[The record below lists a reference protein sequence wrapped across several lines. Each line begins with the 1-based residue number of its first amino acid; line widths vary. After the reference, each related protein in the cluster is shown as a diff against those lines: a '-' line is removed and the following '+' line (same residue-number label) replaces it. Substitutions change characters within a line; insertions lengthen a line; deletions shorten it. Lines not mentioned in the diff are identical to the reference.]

1 MADRYCKTVYCEKK
15 FLEHCIKTIAEW
27 QFCEESFEELRLWMC
42 IKALIF
48 SPDIVLHLNITS
60 DEIDTIEKKNRNE
73 LTTFEKNIRDI
84 LDRQHQ
90 ISDGSPGI
98 QLITRDFVT
107 VDNINKSDDKQ
118 LTAYYLTCCDC
129 KTCQQCMDE
138 CGVLAICP
146 ENIKNFKSILYDN
159 GSAVGKN
166 EQTDWKQK
174 LIFTPCNS
182 LVLVDNYILSDSKGI
197 DNLKKI
203 FDILLPQKLNSDV
216 PFQISIFTTLKRGYG
231 NKAEDISCQKRLDKV
246 KEIIQ
251 EVRVNL
257 KPIHISIFKCS
268 SDRFHDRIICTNNTY
283 ISCGGGFDLVNDFGR
298 ASKTTTTNYI
308 FPFFYKS
315 AKWDS
320 MAYSN
325 FVYNVYDCFNGATDF
340 KTDIA
345 TGFYVGEKQN
355 RLITQC

>member
-1 MADRYCKTVYCEKK
+1 MAERYRKHVYCEKK
-15 FLEHCIKTIAEW
+15 FLEYCTKTIAEW
-27 QFCEESFEELRLWMC
+27 KFCEQNFEELSLWMC
-42 IKALIF
+42 IKSLIF
-48 SPDIVLHLNITS
+48 SPDIVLHL
-60 DEIDTIEKKNRNE
+60 D
-73 LTTFEKNIRDI
+73 
-84 LDRQHQ
+84 
-90 ISDGSPGI
+90 ISDDDLPQSDGTKSKKDFSAWAIELAQMQSEQKIHLKLG
-98 QLITRDFVT
+98 DFVT
-107 VDNINKSDDKQ
+107 PETINKSDNKQ

-129 KTCQQCMDE
+129 ETCQKCMDE

-146 ENIKNFKSILYDN
+146 ENLKDFKSILYDN
-159 GSAVGKN
+159 GSAIGKN

-182 LVLVDNYILSDSKGI
+182 LVLVDNYILSDSKGVE
-197 DNLKKI
+197 NLKKI
-203 FDILLPQKLNSDV
+203 FDILLPKSLDTNI

-231 NKAEDISCQKRLDKV
+231 NKAEDISSQKRLDKV

-251 EVRVNL
+251 EVRINL

-298 ASKTTTTNYI
+298 ASKTTTTNYV

-345 TGFYVGEKQN
+345 TGFYVGEKLN

>member
-1 MADRYCKTVYCEKK
+1 MAERYRKHVYCEKR
-15 FLEHCIKTIAEW
+15 FLEHCIKTIAGW
-27 QFCEESFEELRLWMC
+27 KFCEESFEELRLWMC

-48 SPDIVLHLNITS
+48 SPDIILHL
-60 DEIDTIEKKNRNE
+60 D
-73 LTTFEKNIRDI
+73 
-84 LDRQHQ
+84 
-90 ISDGSPGI
+90 ISDDDLP
-98 QLITRDFVT
+98 QLYGVKPKKDFPVWAKELAQMQSEQKIHLKLDSFVT
-107 VDNINKSDDKQ
+107 PETISKSDNKQ

-129 KTCQQCMDE
+129 KTCQKCMDE

-146 ENIKNFKSILYDN
+146 ENLKDFKSILYDN

-174 LIFTPCNS
+174 LIFSPCNS
-182 LVLVDNYILSDSKGI
+182 LVLVDNYILSDSKGVE
-197 DNLKKI
+197 NLKKI
-203 FDILLPQKLNSDV
+203 FEILLPQKLNSDV

-231 NKAEDISCQKRLDKV
+231 NKAEDIPSQKRLDKV

-251 EVRVNL
+251 EVRINL

-298 ASKTTTTNYI
+298 ASKTTTTNYV